1 MPAWNSSWCLPRDF
15 GCIHTKRYIVYRFN
29 LTEEEYMDVCLYD
42 MVLMLLVIR
51 KLLPLYA
58 YIGNPVEKKVGGGGV
73 PCMTYG
79 KLAGN

>member
-1 MPAWNSSWCLPRDF
+1 
-15 GCIHTKRYIVYRFN
+15 
-29 LTEEEYMDVCLYD
+29 MDVCLYD

-51 KLLPLYA
+51 ILLPLYA
-58 YIGNPVEKKVGGGGV
+58 YIGNPVEKKGGGGGGV